1 MGDNPATLDL
11 KPLIDAGQW
20 DRVIAALRPT
30 VVAGSHDWRPYLW
43 SALALDR
50 LGRSDEARQHIRHAI
65 ERKPLIAGRLAEY
78 GLTAYAADSS
88 VQQLDDFLIATEETL
103 RGRIGDF
110 AAIEAA
116 AKPKPWPK
124 VLTIRGVPDL
134 TEASRKWIVAVPP
147 DWPRLSRDRSTLFT
161 FGSCFATNLARA
173 LRDQGIRVR
182 SAFIEEDIN
191 STHANAALVTY
202 LLNGAIDRPT
212 EVIEASF
219 GADLRGRLTQAIAE
233 ADCAVMTVG
242 VAPAFFD
249 GEGNFVFRPRS
260 AGRVAAD
267 LRMRTPDVATCR
279 RNIALVFDGLRRINP
294 GLRIVATVSPVPLA
308 GTLEMAS
315 PIVADCVSKSTLR
328 AALHEVLADRPDI
341 VYWPAFEI
349 VKWLS
354 DHADFPIFGADDGV
368 SRHVN
373 GAVVDAIVA
382 LFIEACFAS

>member
-30 VVAGSHDWRPYLW
+30 VIAGSHDWRPYLW

-50 LGRSDEARQHIRHAI
+50 LGRPDEARQHLRGAI
-65 ERKPLIAGRLAEY
+65 QRKPLIAGRLAKY
-78 GLTAYAADSS
+78 GLGAYAADPA
-88 VQQLDDFLIATEETL
+88 VQQPDDFLIATEETL

-110 AAIEAA
+110 AAIEAS
-116 AKPKPWPK
+116 AKPSPWPK
-124 VLTIRGVPDL
+124 TLSIGSIADL
-134 TEASRKWIVAVPP
+134 SGAARRWLVAVPP
-147 DWPRLSRDRSTLFT
+147 DWQRLSRSTSTLFT

-173 LRDQGIRVR
+173 LRDQDIKVR

-191 STHANAALVTY
+191 STHANAALMTY
-202 LLNGAIDRPT
+202 LLDGAVDPPT
-212 EVIEASF
+212 RVIEASF
-219 GADLRGRLTQAIAE
+219 GADLRARLTQAIAQ
-233 ADCAVMTVG
+233 ADCAVMTIG

-249 GEGNFVFRPRS
+249 ADGNFVFRPRS
-260 AGRVAAD
+260 AGRVGSD
-267 LRMRTPDVATCR
+267 LRMRTPDVATCK
-279 RNIALVFDGLRRINP
+279 RNIAHVFDGLRRISP
-294 GLRIVATVSPVPLA
+294 RLRIVATVSPVPLA

-328 AALHEVLADRPDI
+328 AALHEVLADRPEI

-354 DHADFPIFGADDGV
+354 DHSDFPVFGVDDGV

-382 LFIEACFAS
+382 LFIEACFTS